1 MNLNKI
7 PRMDVHSHSEY
18 SNLRLIDSINRPR
31 DMILTAYKLG
41 MSGIVLTDHESISGH
56 VKWLNEEKNLKEN
69 GLIPSNFKCGCGN
82 EIYLVNDRNNIER
95 YWHFILIAKNTDGHR
110 ALRELSSIAWYN
122 GFSSRGLM
130 RVPTQK
136 DELKQIVKKYPNSLI
151 ATSACLGG
159 ELPHLVSKL
168 IDAEKKEMDNEE
180 ILNIKK
186 EIVSFLQY
194 CVEIFGNDFYIEI
207 AAANSKEQRVF
218 NKRIKEIADAYN
230 IKIVI
235 GSDAHYL
242 TSKERELHKAY
253 LNSKDGERE
262 VDSFY
267 YFAHMMDN
275 EEAYGYISDIF
286 SEKDFIEFAS
296 NSMEI
301 YDKIGE
307 YNIFRNPI
315 IPEVSVKNYYPQI
328 DNSLIEYPTIF
339 SLKKSNEIQE
349 RYWINEC
356 LQSLTKKCLY
366 NSIYLERL
374 EIEAKVIKI
383 IGEKLGDC
391 LFKYFNTFQ
400 HFIDLFWECGSIV
413 GPGRGSAVCF
423 LSNYLLGITQLD
435 PIVWNLPYWRFL
447 NEERVE
453 LPDIDIDLTPSKR
466 KKVFE
471 AIRKERGE
479 LNCVQVCTFGT
490 EGTRS
495 AIAAACRGYR
505 TDEYPDG
512 ISIETAQFLSG
523 LIPMERGFLWSI
535 DDVINGNEEKNR
547 KPNETFIKEVS
558 KYPGLLNIIK
568 SIDGLVCK
576 RGQHASGV
584 ILYNSTP
591 FDTNALMRSPN
602 GDLTTQFDLHMSEQ
616 CGDVKYDFLVTEICD
631 KITICVDML
640 QKEGFFD
647 KNLCLRQI
655 YDQHLHPSVLNIQD
669 ERMWNALGEGTVMDV
684 FQFSTG
690 VGLATAKQ
698 IKPRDPIQLTSAN
711 ALMRLMGE
719 KGKERPLDR
728 YCRLKNNM
736 QLWYDEVKRHG
747 LNDDEIKTLEQYY
760 LPNFGTPCSQEDLM
774 EVCMDK
780 NIAHFTLAEANMA
793 RKIVAKKQVKKV
805 PELKEKFI
813 SQCPNR
819 NFGEYVWETV
829 MEPQM
834 SYAFAKPHALAY
846 SFVGIQ
852 TLYLAT
858 NFPEVFWNCACLIVN
873 AGGAEL
879 IDADDIDDD
888 EEEVEKKKN
897 KSVNYGKISTAIG
910 ETQKKGISV
919 LPPDINKSSL
929 IFTPD
934 LERNS
939 IVYGLK
945 GITRIGT
952 QLVYDII
959 SKRPYTSI
967 EDFLEKIKVNKT
979 QMIALIKSG
988 AFDSLCGNRE
998 TAMNNYLELIADKK
1012 KRITLQNMQ
1021 KLIEF
1026 NLIPE
1031 KYSFEVKV
1039 FNFNKYIKKFKE
1051 GSNYRL
1057 DSIAMKFFVNNYDD
1071 NVLTDIVVNGDKC
1084 TALIPQSIWDNT
1096 YKKAMDPIR
1105 DWMKKDQQ
1113 EILNRLNTKLLEL
1126 VAEKYTEGNISKWE
1140 MDSLGFYYHE
1150 HELKNLKNEVYNIV
1164 NFFDLPE
1171 EPEIERSFEKE
1182 DKKINMYKI
1191 SRIAGTV
1198 IDKDKN
1204 KSSIILLTPD
1214 GVVTVKVWKNQYA
1227 IWDRQIARKNP
1238 DGTKTVIEKSFF
1250 QRGNKLI
1257 ITGVRRDDNFIPKK
1271 YKNTEWPL
1279 FEKIIDIDDKGFI
1292 TNSQTE
1298 RVDIE

>member
-1 MNLNKI
+1 
-7 PRMDVHSHSEY
+7 
-18 SNLRLIDSINRPR
+18 
-31 DMILTAYKLG
+31 
-41 MSGIVLTDHESISGH
+41 
-56 VKWLNEEKNLKEN
+56 
-69 GLIPSNFKCGCGN
+69 
-82 EIYLVNDRNNIER
+82 
-95 YWHFILIAKNTDGHR
+95 
-110 ALRELSSIAWYN
+110 
-122 GFSSRGLM
+122 
-130 RVPTQK
+130 
-136 DELKQIVKKYPNSLI
+136 
-151 ATSACLGG
+151 
-159 ELPHLVSKL
+159 
-168 IDAEKKEMDNEE
+168 
-180 ILNIKK
+180 
-186 EIVSFLQY
+186 
-194 CVEIFGNDFYIEI
+194 
-207 AAANSKEQRVF
+207 
-218 NKRIKEIADAYN
+218 
-230 IKIVI
+230 
-235 GSDAHYL
+235 
-242 TSKERELHKAY
+242 
-253 LNSKDGERE
+253 
-262 VDSFY
+262 
-267 YFAHMMDN
+267 
-275 EEAYGYISDIF
+275 
-286 SEKDFIEFAS
+286 
-296 NSMEI
+296 
-301 YDKIGE
+301 
-307 YNIFRNPI
+307 
-315 IPEVSVKNYYPQI
+315 
-328 DNSLIEYPTIF
+328 
-339 SLKKSNEIQE
+339 
-349 RYWINEC
+349 
-356 LQSLTKKCLY
+356 
-366 NSIYLERL
+366 
-374 EIEAKVIKI
+374 
-383 IGEKLGDC
+383 
-391 LFKYFNTFQ
+391 
-400 HFIDLFWECGSIV
+400 
-413 GPGRGSAVCF
+413 
-423 LSNYLLGITQLD
+423 
-435 PIVWNLPYWRFL
+435 
-447 NEERVE
+447 
-453 LPDIDIDLTPSKR
+453 
-466 KKVFE
+466 
-471 AIRKERGE
+471 
-479 LNCVQVCTFGT
+479 
-490 EGTRS
+490 
-495 AIAAACRGYR
+495 
-505 TDEYPDG
+505 
-512 ISIETAQFLSG
+512 
-523 LIPMERGFLWSI
+523 
-535 DDVINGNEEKNR
+535 
-547 KPNETFIKEVS
+547 
-558 KYPGLLNIIK
+558 
-568 SIDGLVCK
+568 
-576 RGQHASGV
+576 
-584 ILYNSTP
+584 
-591 FDTNALMRSPN
+591 
-602 GDLTTQFDLHMSEQ
+602 
-616 CGDVKYDFLVTEICD
+616 
-631 KITICVDML
+631 ML

-736 QLWYDEVKRHG
+736 QLWYDEVKRYG

-805 PELKEKFI
+805 PELREKFI